1 MTTPAQG
8 EDDKGMVRFVPALWA
23 VLALAVGLR
32 LWLLVAVRATE
43 EDFFITLR
51 YAENLATGH
60 GFAYNPG
67 APTLGTTTPLYTLL
81 LALFV
86 RLHLDPILSGKLFG
100 IAADALACM
109 GVFRLGRAVG
119 RPGAGLA
126 AAVCLAFA
134 PTNLIW
140 ATKGME
146 VGLVAAATVWL
157 WAFQAERRELPAW
170 ATAALLLLLRIDGAV
185 MVVLLLAAMLWREHR
200 VPWRGLLLFTGL
212 TLPWMLYAT
221 VTFGS
226 PLPLSLRA
234 KLVVYARLTP
244 GRFPHLREF
253 FSLMTHNP
261 LGLALAIGLGLFL
274 VFMVREWRGQGAQE
288 RRAALWQR
296 EGLLFA
302 PLLGIAIHYSAM
314 ALSKVFLFGWY
325 FVPPTPIY
333 YLAALTG
340 WALLIERLRPGLAAR
355 AEARQVLAW
364 AALASVALMAA
375 VVPRV
380 AATLRAGQ
388 RTEETLRIPIGLWLR
403 ANAAPTD
410 RVMLEPIGYIGYYSR
425 LPVIDVIALVSPEAL
440 DCYRPAFSSPGHE
453 LWHRFRP
460 EWLLLRAGEWQNLQ
474 RDEASLPA
482 PERLNASY
490 TLTKSWLDSSAEQP
504 SFSLFRRKTPPRPSP
519 QAPNLIPLTAAPK
532 GAACWVCQGP

>member
-1 MTTPAQG
+1 MTTEAPPANAPPADAG
-8 EDDKGMVRFVPALWA
+8 IARFRAAL
-23 VLALAVGLR
+23 LALLALMIGLR
-32 LWLLVAVRATE
+32 LWLLFSAHATE

-51 YAENLATGH
+51 YAENIAAGH

-67 APTLGTTTPLYTLL
+67 IATLGTTTPLYTLL
-81 LALFV
+81 LALCI
-86 RLHLDPILSGKLFG
+86 RLHLDPILGGKLCG
-100 IAADALACM
+100 IAADALACV

-146 VGLVAAATVWL
+146 VGLVAAVTVWL
-157 WAFQAERRELPAW
+157 WAFHAERRELPAW
-170 ATAALLLLLRIDGAV
+170 AAAAVLLLLRIDGAV
-185 MVVLLLAAMLWREHR
+185 MVLLLLAAALWRER
-200 VPWRGLLLFTGL
+200 RIPWRGLLLFACL
-212 TLPWMLYAT
+212 TLPWLLYAT
-221 VTFGS
+221 LTFGS

-234 KLVVYARLTP
+234 KIVVYGRMFA
-244 GRFPHLREF
+244 GRFPHLRDF
-253 FSLMTHNP
+253 VFLMLHNP
-261 LGLALAIGLGLFL
+261 LGLLLAAGLVLFL
-274 VFMVREWRGQGAQE
+274 AFSLRKWLGGRAK
-288 RRAALWQR
+288 RAALWQR

-302 PLLGIAIHYSAM
+302 PLAGIAIHYSAM

-340 WALLIERLRPGLAAR
+340 WALLAERLRPGLTAKAD
-355 AEARQVLAW
+355 ARQIVAGTLTASLA
-364 AALASVALMAA
+364 LGGA

-380 AATLRAGQ
+380 TATLRKSQ
-388 RTEETLRIPIGLWLR
+388 RIEETVRIPIGLWLR
-403 ANAAPTD
+403 GHAAPTD

-425 LPVIDVIALVSPEAL
+425 LPVIDVIALVSPEVL

-460 EWLLLRAGEWQNLQ
+460 EWLLLRAGEWQDLQ
-474 RDEASLPA
+474 RDEAALP
-482 PERLNASY
+482 PSERLEESY
-490 TLTKSWLDSSAEQP
+490 VLTPMKPETSPEKTG
-504 SFSLFRRKTPPRPSP
+504 FYLFRRKEWKSQSQR
-519 QAPNLIPLTAAPK
+519 
-532 GAACWVCQGP
+532 